1 GRVLMASTV
10 FTTPR
15 PIPSRRLPIIGSAFV
30 IALALPIFIV
40 SHWSV
45 GGWAIAAILWAR
57 AHGLELLIARSGG
70 KPQMQVFVVF
80 FKSIGVL
87 VVLLATIV
95 ANKHTGLGALVTYA
109 LAYTCEL
116 GLSLVAYFGTEEA

>member
-1 GRVLMASTV
+1 M
-10 FTTPR
+10 
-15 PIPSRRLPIIGSAFV
+15 GSALV

-40 SHWSV
+40 LHWNL
-45 GGWAIAAILWAR
+45 GGWAIAALLWVG

-70 KPQMQVFVVF
+70 KPQMQVFAVF

-95 ANKHTGLGALVTYA
+95 ANKHMGLAALITYA

-116 GLSLVAYFGTEEA
+116 GLSLVAYFGTDE

>member
-1 GRVLMASTV
+1 MSSTM

-15 PIPSRRLPIIGSAFV
+15 PVPSRRIPIVGGAMV

-40 SHWSV
+40 AHWSI
-45 GGWAIAAILWAR
+45 GGWAIAAVLWVG
-57 AHGLELLIARSGG
+57 AHGLELLIVRSGG
-70 KPQMQVFVVF
+70 KPQMQVFAVF

-87 VVLLATIV
+87 AVLLATIV
-95 ANKHTGLGALVTYA
+95 ANKHMGLAALVTYA

-116 GLSLVAYFGTEEA
+116 GLSLASYFGADA

>member
-1 GRVLMASTV
+1 MASTV

-15 PIPSRRLPIIGSAFV
+15 PMPSRRLPIMGSALV

-40 SHWSV
+40 LHWNI
-45 GGWAIAAILWAR
+45 GGWAIAAVLWVG

-70 KPQMQVFVVF
+70 KPEMQVFAVF
-80 FKSIGVL
+80 FKSVGVL

-95 ANKHTGLGALVTYA
+95 ANKHTGLAAMITYA

-116 GLSLVAYFGTEEA
+116 GLSLVSYFGTDE

>member
-1 GRVLMASTV
+1 MSSTV
-10 FTTPR
+10 FSTPR
-15 PIPSRRLPIIGSAFV
+15 PVPSKKLPIVGGAMV

-40 SHWSV
+40 AHWSL
-45 GGWAIAAILWAR
+45 GGWAIAAVLWVF

-70 KPQMQVFVVF
+70 KPQMQVFAVF

-87 VVLLATIV
+87 AVLLATIV
-95 ANKHTGLGALVTYA
+95 ANKHMGLAALITYA

-116 GLSLVAYFGTEEA
+116 GLSLASYFGADA